1 MSGSILSRFMAVI
14 VVTVL
19 SISGVYVVTQ
29 SHAGDLTWPTVPP
42 AQICSDS
49 ANWTGP
55 ATPPAGAVIVP
66 AGDNSELTA
75 NWNTDGFSQS
85 NKTFWFAPGIHT
97 IGSDEFAQIQPGD
110 GSTYIGG
117 PDAIIDGQNN
127 ALYAFTGEA
136 RNVTLQYLTVRNF
149 GTGTSNNDEATV
161 NHDGGRGWTITHNL
175 IINND
180 GAGVALGPQSVT
192 TYNCLKDNGQYGFTG
207 FGGTNTTG
215 GTNVLLDHNEISGN
229 NVDDWEALRD
239 GCGCTGG
246 GKFWE
251 SEDVVVSNNYVHD
264 NHGVGIWADFNNR
277 GFLIENNW
285 IENNDAHGIEYEIS
299 YNFLI
304 RNNVLIHNAVV
315 MGKNQFGGVG
325 DTFPAPA
332 IYISESG
339 GDTRA
344 GNTYT
349 TSEIYGNY
357 FEDNWDGVAVWENAD
372 RYCRPGVIDT
382 AASCPFF
389 DETYGSRNNSQNVE
403 IHDNEF
409 RFSKAKVG
417 CTNTLCGRNS
427 LFSNWGVTSTYPG
440 DVIQQAITFNQ
451 NNKWYNNTYYG
462 SWHFQPFD
470 MGTDVTFAEWQASP
484 YAQDAG
490 STHSTTVPSAPL
502 MATSTPTPMPT
513 GTKTPTSK
521 PAANPAVIVGD
532 VNGDGIVNV
541 LDLSILYI
549 SLGLGRS

>member
-1 MSGSILSRFMAVI
+1 
-14 VVTVL
+14 
-19 SISGVYVVTQ
+19 
-29 SHAGDLTWPTVPP
+29 
-42 AQICSDS
+42 
-49 ANWTGP
+49 
-55 ATPPAGAVIVP
+55 
-66 AGDNSELTA
+66 
-75 NWNTDGFSQS
+75 
-85 NKTFWFAPGIHT
+85 
-97 IGSDEFAQIQPGD
+97 
-110 GSTYIGG
+110 
-117 PDAIIDGQNN
+117 
-127 ALYAFTGEA
+127 
-136 RNVTLQYLTVRNF
+136 
-149 GTGTSNNDEATV
+149 
-161 NHDGGRGWTITHNL
+161 
-175 IINND
+175 
-180 GAGVALGPQSVT
+180 
-192 TYNCLKDNGQYGFTG
+192 
-207 FGGTNTTG
+207 
-215 GTNVLLDHNEISGN
+215 
-229 NVDDWEALRD
+229 
-239 GCGCTGG
+239 
-246 GKFWE
+246 
-251 SEDVVVSNNYVHD
+251 
-264 NHGVGIWADFNNR
+264 
-277 GFLIENNW
+277 
-285 IENNDAHGIEYEIS
+285 
-299 YNFLI
+299 
-304 RNNVLIHNAVV
+304 

-470 MGTDVTFAEWQASP
+470 MGTDVTFAEWHASP
-484 YAQDAG
+484 YSQDAG